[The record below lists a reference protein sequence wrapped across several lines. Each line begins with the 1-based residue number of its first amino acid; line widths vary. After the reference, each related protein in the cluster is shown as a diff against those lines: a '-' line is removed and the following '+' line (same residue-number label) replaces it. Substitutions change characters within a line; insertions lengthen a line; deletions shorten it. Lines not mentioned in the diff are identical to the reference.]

1 MPTIISM
8 LALTAAMTLGASAGE
23 PTKSRANMMGDAV
36 LPAETSVA
44 VLPT

>member
-1 MPTIISM
+1 MRTTIST
-8 LALTAAMTLGASAGE
+8 LALTAAMTLAASAAE
-23 PTKSRANMMGDAV
+23 PTKFPATLMGDAV